1 MKILAGLTM
10 VLLVA
15 MSSIAHAASG
25 VGAGKVKTLLWY
37 EGHTGV
43 LVVQEN
49 MVDHGDC
56 GRSDYYI
63 LDEKH
68 DYNHLDEYITPRLFL
83 LTSVKVTSYV
93 SKNTILALGGRHQ
106 AHPSNP

>member
-1 MKILAGLTM
+1 MKFLAGLTM

-15 MSSIAHAASG
+15 MSNIAHAASG

-49 MVDHGDC
+49 MVDHGGC

-68 DYNHLDEYITPRLFL
+68 DYFNEIYSLILSAHIASQPLYLSLDGCVQGISRIKHVRSTK
-83 LTSVKVTSYV
+83 S
-93 SKNTILALGGRHQ
+93 
-106 AHPSNP
+106 